1 MHIGLLI
8 LYRILKD
15 IFYTLYAIGGY
26 RVIKINKNSMQKL
39 EKTGNERPKINN
51 NGCMLN
57 ER

>member
-15 IFYTLYAIGGY
+15 IFYTLYTIGGY
-26 RVIKINKNSMQKL
+26 RVIKINKNTMQKL
-39 EKTGNERPKINN
+39 EKTGNEIPKIN

-57 ER
+57 EK